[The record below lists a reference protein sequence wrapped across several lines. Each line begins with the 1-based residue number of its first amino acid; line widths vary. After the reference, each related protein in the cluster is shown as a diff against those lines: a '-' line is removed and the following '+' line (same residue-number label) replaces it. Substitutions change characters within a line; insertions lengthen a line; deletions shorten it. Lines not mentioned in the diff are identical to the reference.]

1 MGKAKG
7 DVMQQG
13 LIGVRFGRLVVT
25 ERLPSVRGGHSMW
38 RCLCDCGQTTNVLGT
53 SLRKGATKSCGCLNR
68 ELASGLNLIHGKSD
82 TKTHRIWRGMLERC
96 GNQNNK
102 RFPQYGGRGIKVCK
116 RWQTFENF
124 IADMGECKAGYSID
138 RINPNGNYEPGN
150 CRWASQKDQQ
160 NNRTNNHRLTM
171 NGETHTISEWCDRL
185 GLSRSTVMDRLAKGW
200 SAEKALSTEDFR
212 YE

>member
-1 MGKAKG
+1 MS
-7 DVMQQG
+7 QFQPRHG
-13 LIGVRFGRLVVT
+13 LSETRIHYCWMAMRSRC
-25 ERLPSVRGGHSMW
+25 ERP
-38 RCLCDCGQTTNVLGT
+38 TNH
-53 SLRKGATKSCGCLNR
+53 AYAN
-68 ELASGLNLIHGKSD
+68 
-82 TKTHRIWRGMLERC
+82 
-96 GNQNNK
+96 
-102 RFPQYGGRGIKVCK
+102 YGGRGIKVCK